1 LLCRKRKPRKNTTK
15 NWIPKEL
22 RTSTSQTSAP
32 NEETTIVPNNY
43 TLDAETVVIDN
54 GSHEDV
60 TIDAAL
66 VRVETPPSS
75 PPRSVKWLVKKI
87 TPRKNLKRAATRE

>member
-1 LLCRKRKPRKNTTK
+1 LLVIVLLLCRKRKPRKNTTK

-32 NEETTIVPNNY
+32 NEET
-43 TLDAETVVIDN
+43 VVIDPGQVVITVDEN
-54 GSHEDV
+54 VS
-60 TIDAAL
+60 TDAAV
-66 VRVETPPSS
+66 VRVETPPTS
-75 PPRSVKWLVKKI
+75 PAKTVKWLVKKI